1 MMYLH
6 TKSILS
12 LPNMTSLKKNISAT
26 ATFFTLVGILGLSA
40 CHSDKK
46 EEEQQKQAQQ
56 EQRDIEVPPV
66 EAVSV
71 EKGRI
76 SSTLQIPG
84 ELQPYQQ
91 VSLYAKINS
100 YVKQYMADVGTEVH
114 KNQLLVALE
123 APEINSQL
131 VSTKARIR
139 QQEALYLASKANY
152 DRLYNTSKTPGTI
165 AQNDLDQAEARKK
178 ADYANLEAAKAAY
191 QEVSVNLQYLQIRAP
206 FDGVVSERNANLGA
220 YVGPAGQG
228 SATPLMVIQSQ
239 NKLRLVVSVPE
250 LNTAGLSN
258 KNEVEFTVRAIPDR
272 KFTARIRRLA
282 GALDAH
288 LRSER
293 IEMDVYNTDK
303 KLLPGMYAEVNIPMN
318 SADSTFIIP
327 KTALVQSTERV
338 FVIKIDS
345 NQRAQW
351 INVQKGLQSE
361 DVIEVFGKGLKAG
374 DHVVKSATDE
384 IRDGQPV
391 NVKTGNAQHKDE
403 KAAAAGSNGPAKKDD
418 GEKHLG
424 QERTGENPGSAG
436 NSGQSSK
443 SGKGGTQHKEYGN
456 GGKAGN

>member
-1 MMYLH
+1 M
-6 TKSILS
+6 
-12 LPNMTSLKKNISAT
+12 
-26 ATFFTLVGILGLSA
+26 SA

-46 EEEQQKQAQQ
+46 EEERQKQAQQ

-66 EAVSV
+66 EAVSI

-76 SSTLQIPG
+76 SSTMQIPG

-100 YVKQYMADVGTEVH
+100 YVKQYLADVGTEVH
-114 KNQLLVALE
+114 KNQLLIALE

-131 VSTKARIR
+131 SSAKARIR

-191 QEVSVNLQYLQIRAP
+191 QEVSANLQYLQIRAP
-206 FDGVVSERNANLGA
+206 FDGVVSERNVTLGA

-258 KNEVEFTVRAIPDR
+258 KDEVDFTVRAIPNR

-282 GALDAH
+282 GALDAR

-293 IEMDVYNTDK
+293 IEMDVYNTDR
-303 KLLPGMYAEVNIPMN
+303 KLLPGMYAEVNVPTN

-345 NQRAQW
+345 TRHARW
-351 INVQKGLQSE
+351 IDVQKGLQSK
-361 DVIEVFGKGLKAG
+361 DVIEVFGKDLKAG
-374 DHVVKSATDE
+374 DRVVKAATDE

-391 NVKTGNAQHKDE
+391 NVKAGTTPKKDNQE
-403 KAAAAGSNGPAKKDD
+403 AVSGSASAKKDD

-424 QERTGENPGSAG
+424 QERTGENPGNMG
-436 NSGQSSK
+436 NSAQSSSKAGK
-443 SGKGGTQHKEYGN
+443 SSNQRKEYGN